1 MVVAFIIFFLI
12 FAVLSVLSFMG
23 KFNSLITGNKTDEE
37 GNPVYDDKAL
47 RLFLGLVM
55 LMLAVSALMG
65 ILGYLISSLSFLV
78 ICAPVLFVA
87 VLIFALVY
95 ANDENRFKRKKRGRR
110 YRK

>member
-12 FAVLSVLSFMG
+12 FAFLSVLSFMG
-23 KFNSLITGNKTDEE
+23 KLNSLITGNKTDEE

-47 RLFLGLVM
+47 RVFLGAVM

-65 ILGYLISSLSFLV
+65 ILGYLISGLSFLI

-87 VLIFALVY
+87 VIIFALVY
-95 ANDENRFKRKKRGRR
+95 SNNENRFKRNKRGRR